1 MVVFPVG
8 ILGMEEVI
16 LHLQMRKLMGM
27 HLIISLG
34 TTSNLIK

>member
-8 ILGMEEVI
+8 IPGMEAVI
-16 LHLQMRKLMGM
+16 LHPQMRKLMGM
-27 HLIISLG
+27 HLIINLE